1 LMLYITCYIMFTSTK
16 GTEQNKMSKLIAKI
30 RNNEFE
36 AKEEGGKF
44 FAWIPRANHGAGE
57 WQRVAK
63 TKIKKIA

>member
-1 LMLYITCYIMFTSTK
+1 
-16 GTEQNKMSKLIAKI
+16 MSKLIAKI

-44 FAWIPRANHGAGE
+44 YAWVPRARYGAGE

-63 TKIKKIA
+63 TKIVRVAV